1 MEGDKIE
8 AKGEV
13 NPQRS
18 SLFVLY
24 VCVYIYIKKSKL
36 FFSCSEAEI
45 FISQWTVVSSV
56 KSSCA

>member
-18 SLFVLY
+18 SLFALY
-24 VCVYIYIKKSKL
+24 VCIYIKKSKL